1 MLLRDYQ
8 RDAVS
13 ELVQKTNRLLKL
25 GTNKTIVF
33 QAPTGS
39 GKTVMMA
46 EYLKALIEQRADD
59 RRFAFIWTAPR
70 QLHTQSFEKLAQY
83 YFDSKALRCVTF
95 EDLNGAQ
102 IAENEILFLNWE
114 SINKRDNI
122 YIRENERDFN
132 LSSVVE
138 NTRDAGRTLILCI
151 DESHF
156 AAKSEI
162 SRELI
167 AMLAPQV
174 TLEVSATPNL
184 HGDETVTVQREQVI
198 LEEMIK
204 KRIAINPDF
213 ENSITKHKGDETI
226 FTSAAAES
234 GNEII
239 LRLALEKRAALA
251 QAFQACGSNVNPLL
265 LIQLPDHRQGEDDMK
280 DEIVKLL
287 GAKHQITED
296 NGKLAIYLAADKAN
310 LETITRNDS
319 DVDVMIFKQAIAL
332 GWDCPRASILAL
344 FREWKSFTFS
354 IQTLGRI
361 LRMPE
366 LKHYQNDEL
375 NVGYVFT
382 NLNDLAIQNEL
393 ARDYVTLQQAKRR
406 ADYQPLQLRSVYP
419 KRFREETRLAASFV
433 ADFMQA
439 AQELELKTRLNR
451 SVKLPQVTILSNG
464 IIENID
470 KGFKHIGEGEKGEGF
485 SATTIERVQTTT
497 EAQREFDHFVRDNLH
512 PFAPEQRSIGRAKQA
527 LYEFFKQTFPKEQY
541 TTGDIRIQLMTLI
554 PENRQTLIDAL
565 NRAKEIYQANVG
577 KGKRELITLDGWEI
591 PRAYNY
597 NQNYKRRKLKRSAF
611 EPFYESLAAS
621 DLEQEFAMFLA
632 NECQN
637 VAWWFKNGEQDG
649 TFFAVPYSE
658 NEIEKPFYVDWIVK
672 FADGRVGLF
681 DTKSGI
687 TARDAKAR
695 AAGLA
700 RYIAQENKNGKNLF
714 GGIVTQKDDSW
725 RYNDRENYSYNEND
739 LSAWKYLA

>member
-13 ELVQKTNRLLKL
+13 ELVQKTNKLLKFASS
-25 GTNKTIVF
+25 GKSIVF

-46 EYLKALIEQRADD
+46 EYLKQLVEHRADD
-59 RRFAFIWTAPR
+59 RHFAFIWTAPR
-70 QLHTQSFEKLAQY
+70 QLHTQSFEKLAAY
-83 YFDSKALRCVTF
+83 YFDSKVLRCVAF

-102 IAENEILFLNWE
+102 IGDNEILFLNWE
-114 SINKRDNI
+114 SINKKDNL

-138 NTRDAGRTLILCI
+138 NTRDAGRTLILVI

-167 AMLAPQV
+167 ATLAPQV
-174 TLEVSATPNL
+174 TIEVSATPNL
-184 HGDETVTVQREQVI
+184 HGDDSVSVQREQVI
-198 LEEMIK
+198 AEEMIK

-213 ENSITKHKGDETI
+213 ENSITKQKGDDTI
-226 FTSAAAES
+226 FTSTAAES
-234 GNEII
+234 GNEMI

-251 QAFQACGSNVNPLL
+251 HALQACGSNVNPLL
-265 LIQLPDHRQGEDDMK
+265 LIQLPDRQQGQDDLK

-287 GAKHQITED
+287 RDKHNITED
-296 NGKLAIYLAADKAN
+296 NEKLAIYLSEDKKN

-319 DVDVMIFKQAIAL
+319 AVEAMIFKQAIAL

-344 FREWKSFTFS
+344 FRDWKSFTFS

-366 LKHYQNDEL
+366 LKHYQDEQL

-382 NLNDLAIQNEL
+382 NLSDLAIQNEL

-406 ADYQPLQLRSVYP
+406 ADYQPIQLRSVYP
-419 KRFREETRLAASFV
+419 KRFREETRLAAPFV
-433 ADFMQA
+433 ADFLQA
-439 AQELELKTRLNR
+439 AQELELQTRLNR
-451 SVKLPQVTILSNG
+451 SVKLPHVTILSDG
-464 IIENID
+464 VIENLD
-470 KGFKHIGEGEKGEGF
+470 KGFAHIGEGEKAEGYG
-485 SATTIERVQTTT
+485 ATTVERVQNPT
-497 EAQREFDHFVRDNLH
+497 EAQREFDQLVRDNLH
-512 PFAPEQRSIGRAKQA
+512 PFAPEQRSIGRVKQA
-527 LYEFFKQTFPKEQY
+527 IYEFFKRTFPKDAY
-541 TTGDIRIQLMTLI
+541 GTGDIRIQLMALL
-554 PENRQTLIDAL
+554 PHNRQLFIDTL
-565 NRAKEIYQANVG
+565 NRAKELYQANVG
-577 KGKRELITLDGWEI
+577 KGKRELITLSDWEI
-591 PRAYNY
+591 PVSYHY

-611 EPFYESLAAS
+611 EPYYESVGAS
-621 DLEQEFAMFLA
+621 DLEQAFAFFLA
-632 NECQN
+632 NKCQD

-672 FADGRVGLF
+672 FTDGRIGLF

-700 RYIAQENKNGKNLF
+700 RYIKQENENGKNLF

-725 RYNDRENYSYNEND
+725 RYNAQENYSYNEND
-739 LSAWKYLA
+739 LSEWKFL